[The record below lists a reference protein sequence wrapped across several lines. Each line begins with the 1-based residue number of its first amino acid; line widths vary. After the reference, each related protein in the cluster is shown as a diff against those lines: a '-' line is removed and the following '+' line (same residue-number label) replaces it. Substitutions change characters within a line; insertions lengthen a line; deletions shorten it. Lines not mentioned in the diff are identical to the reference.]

1 MNGEAIFWSPGVTLD
16 AIEKLVICKAYQF
29 YKQNKTATAKALGIS
44 IKTLDNK
51 FERYEKEDAE
61 AKEAMQNEY
70 ERREQF
76 LHRARFGNGA
86 GISNPYQSP
95 APGASN
101 PSRVSNGSE
110 AGRGNGMESS
120 SFAAAQSPVPV
131 PQRQEI
137 QDVLPSDHPPRRR
150 KRTGS

>member
-1 MNGEAIFWSPGVTLD
+1 MNGVSLMNGEAIFWSPGVTLD

-29 YKQNKTATAKALGIS
+29 YKQNKTATARALGIS

-61 AKEAMQNEY
+61 ANEAMKNES

-76 LHRARFGNGA
+76 LHRARFGHGA

-95 APGASN
+95 GL
-101 PSRVSNGSE
+101 SNGSE
-110 AGRGNGMESS
+110 ANRGNGMEPSS
-120 SFAAAQSPVPV
+120 VAAAQSPVSV
-131 PQRQEI
+131 SERQEI
-137 QDVLPSDHPPRRR
+137 QGVLPSDHPPRRR

>member
-61 AKEAMQNEY
+61 AHEAMQYEN

-76 LHRARFGNGA
+76 LHRARFGHGA

-95 APGASN
+95 APGL
-101 PSRVSNGSE
+101 SNGRE
-110 AGRGNGMESS
+110 ADRGNGMEPS
-120 SFAAAQSPVPV
+120 SFSAAQSPVPV
-131 PQRQEI
+131 PERQEV
-137 QDVLPSDHPPRRR
+137 QGVLPSEPPARRR
-150 KRTGS
+150 RRAGS